1 MDATGCT
8 IPLYRMRPAGQP
20 GKCFVNQTTVE
31 EYAMQAIDKVATVT
45 IAVEDQDEAL
55 TWFTQ
60 MLGFEK
66 RMDQNG
72 NGLRWVTVAPPQQS
86 EVEFLLAS
94 WFPDR
99 VGRNATWVLSTRD
112 CQGGY
117 DELKEKGVE
126 FIQKPEARPWGIE
139 AIFLDLYGN
148 KYALVQESAQV
159 LTGEAEAAALGR
171 PDAAVPSGLAGA
183 VPSGA

>member
-1 MDATGCT
+1 M
-8 IPLYRMRPAGQP
+8 QP
-20 GKCFVNQTTVE
+20 F
-31 EYAMQAIDKVATVT
+31 DKIST
-45 IAVEDQDEAL
+45 IAIAVRDQDEAL

-66 RMDQNG
+66 RMDQQG
-72 NGLRWVTVAPPQQS
+72 NGFRWLTVAPPQQA

-99 VGRNATWVLSTRD
+99 VGKNPTWVLSTRD

-117 DELKEKGVE
+117 DELKSRGIE
-126 FIQKPEARPWGIE
+126 FTQAPEMRPWGIE
-139 AIFLDLYGN
+139 AVFVDLYGN

-159 LTGEAEAAALGR
+159 LTDEAERGALGM
-171 PDAAVPSGLAGA
+171 PEVSPAG
-183 VPSGA
+183 VLGPVTPGRI